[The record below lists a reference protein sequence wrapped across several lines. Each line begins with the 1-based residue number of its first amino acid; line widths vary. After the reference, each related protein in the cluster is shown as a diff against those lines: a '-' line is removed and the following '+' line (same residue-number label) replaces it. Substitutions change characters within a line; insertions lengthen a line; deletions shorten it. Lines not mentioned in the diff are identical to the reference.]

1 MKQWGGITEAF
12 TTCVDHAAHSVFYS
26 LQVNCA
32 SSAPQSK
39 CHFRHL
45 SWVLILLFICLIPIK
60 QIRKVRVDSGGKL
73 IICFAF
79 SVYAE
84 VRMKTVHD
92 ETSESASVSFL
103 CPCCDRVKVDL
114 WKCCFPRLLHIW
126 DLASANIY
134 IWYVCIFFFPE
145 EFFRLPSVRVS
156 VSSAE
161 EQETLFSCF
170 AKGFSPKDYT
180 FKWFKNNKEV
190 TSKVY
195 ETNTPIQEDSKTPDG
210 MLYSAASFL
219 TVLSSEWTVENT
231 VFTCQL
237 KGRSEKNG
245 PVYVNSSATY
255 KVPEIC
261 KYSSFY

>member
-92 ETSESASVSFL
+92 ETSESVSVSFL

-114 WKCCFPRLLHIW
+114 WKCCFPQLLHIW

-134 IWYVCIFFFPE
+134 IWYVCIFFFQRSSFGCHLLGCRSPLLRNKKPSSPALPKALHPKITRSNGLE
-145 EFFRLPSVRVS
+145 ITKRWHPKYLRLTPPSKKTARPRMECCTVLP
-156 VSSAE
+156 VSS
-161 EQETLFSCF
+161 QF
-170 AKGFSPKDYT
+170 
-180 FKWFKNNKEV
+180 
-190 TSKVY
+190 
-195 ETNTPIQEDSKTPDG
+195 
-210 MLYSAASFL
+210 
-219 TVLSSEWTVENT
+219 
-231 VFTCQL
+231 
-237 KGRSEKNG
+237 
-245 PVYVNSSATY
+245 
-255 KVPEIC
+255 
-261 KYSSFY
+261 